1 MPKFYPENI
10 IPKASDFGRR
20 IRKKGDE
27 FVRKVLESRNS
38 SAYIK
43 HNTLASA
50 GDYPCIGPCIDED
63 GNPVWV
69 NFTKSR
75 IAADDMDDAIR
86 YFDVNVLNK
95 PPYGRRSVK
104 LDDIRMDPLS
114 YTDDKN
120 VIVRNIARSAVDG
133 TEDELS
139 FGTKMQK
146 IGKDGVVSTQWTY
159 DKDATGLPSYLTE
172 FKYESYP
179 DFRSTRPM
187 GKTDFRMREA
197 EKLSKKGRRKPYIT
211 DSNVWHDGPELMGR
225 NPDELFK
232 ELPSMNWGKYYD
244 ELGRFYRDRLE
255 IPGVT
260 EYPTSNVTDKTRFM
274 LEAMEKADRKRVSEF
289 MKNLPLERMG
299 WRDVERV
306 LDSAKVRKYDNFPKL
321 YDALHEFDARPF
333 DSKFTSPEYIQRM
346 HERILKSRGGK

>member
-27 FVRKVLESRNS
+27 FVRKVLESRNR
-38 SAYIK
+38 SANIK
-43 HNTLASA
+43 YNTIASA
-50 GDYPCIGPCIDED
+50 GDYPCIGPCIDEN

-75 IAADDMDDAIR
+75 IAADDMNDAIR

-95 PPYGRRSVK
+95 PPYGRSVK

-114 YTDDKN
+114 YTDDGN

-146 IGKDGVVSTQWTY
+146 IGKDGVVSTQWAY

-179 DFRSTRPM
+179 DFRGTRPV
-187 GKTDFRMREA
+187 GRTDFAMREA
-197 EKLSKKGRRKPYIT
+197 TKVSENGRVKPFSENGGQWYPGSMLKGRGAENLYNTLSDFNWNKKGVNRI
-211 DSNVWHDGPELMGR
+211 
-225 NPDELFK
+225 
-232 ELPSMNWGKYYD
+232 
-244 ELGRFYRDRLE
+244 RDRLE

-260 EYPTSNVTDKTRFM
+260 EYPMSNVTDKTRFM
-274 LEAMEKADRKRVSEF
+274 LEAMEKADRKRVGEY
-289 MKNLPLERMG
+289 MKNLPVDGMR

-321 YDALHEFDARPF
+321 YDALHEFDATPF
-333 DSKFTSPEYIQRM
+333 DSKFTRPEYIQRM
-346 HERILKSRGGK
+346 HERISKSRGGK